1 MLFNI
6 VTLLLLS
13 ITTARCQSFDPKTF
27 LHYTSPAT
35 KFEEVLPIGNGRL
48 GLSMYGTPAEKLILN
63 EDSVWNSN
71 FVNRVNPNAKDS
83 WQRVRQEIV
92 DNKYYEAGN
101 DGLAN
106 MVPENDEP
114 GRYQNAGFLDVDMGQ
129 DQSGMSNY
137 VRWLDTINGI
147 TGTNYTYS
155 GAQISRLAIASYPDG
170 VLAMRIQSDQPFSAN
185 VSFSRDA
192 NIFNQTATTDDGKNV
207 LLTYS
212 GSNAQPG
219 GLDFAMQGRVVID
232 QGGSI
237 SANSNNLTVT
247 NVKTLDVFMDI
258 ETQYRQSD
266 YKGQTDTVLDAAVS
280 KGWDTVFSNAVQD
293 HAKIANSVTLDLGTS
308 SDNSIV
314 QSPTDQRLSAYKN
327 SPQNDNELMTL
338 VYNFGR
344 HLMIS
349 SSRQG
354 TKSLPANLVGL
365 WLDELEAAWGGR
377 FTVNIN
383 IEMNYWA
390 VGAGNM
396 AADTQISLFDLMDVA
411 SPRGSQMAKDMYGI
425 ENGIVFH
432 HNLDLWG
439 DAAPVDNGT
448 RYTLWPMSAP
458 WLATHIMEH
467 VRFTNDLDLLKNR
480 GLPFLLDTSA
490 FYDSFLFEYE
500 GYMVTGPSCSPEA
513 GFNIPSDGD
522 NPGYQDEG
530 MDIAPAM
537 DNQLLW
543 QMYADIDEAYQLLG
557 DSNNTNAVHA
567 REMQA
572 KLRPNFLGSYGQL
585 LEWREE
591 YVETTP
597 GITHISP
604 LWALHPGKQ
613 ASPLINETLS
623 EGARKLLDH
632 RMANGGGANGWSRT
646 WVANCYARL
655 FNGVAAWSNSQETL
669 KTFLLANLWNSDSGS
684 GTPFQIDGNFG
695 YLSTIQE
702 MLLQSHTGTVHLLPA
717 LPADVS
723 QSGGSVKGLQA
734 RQGFSVD
741 IEWDQSAS
749 LKQAKITSNLGNE
762 LTLRLTNGTD
772 IKVDG
777 NPYTAPLQT
786 TKGQQL
792 TVTLA

>member
-6 VTLLLLS
+6 LSLVLLS
-13 ITTARCQSFDPKTF
+13 ITTARCQTFDGKTF

-35 KFEEVLPIGNGRL
+35 QFTETLPIGNGRL
-48 GLSMYGTPAEKLILN
+48 GLGMYGTPAEQLILN
-63 EDSVWNSN
+63 EDSTWNSN
-71 FVNRVNPNAKDS
+71 FVNRVNPNAKGS
-83 WQRVRQEIV
+83 WQRVRSEIV
-92 DNKYYEAGN
+92 DNKWFEAGN
-101 DGLAN
+101 DGLRN
-106 MVPENDEP
+106 MVPEDDEP
-114 GRYQNAGFLDVDMGQ
+114 GRYQNAGFLNVDMGQ
-129 DQSGMSNY
+129 EQSGMSNY

-155 GAQISRLAIASYPDG
+155 GAQISRIAIASYPDG
-170 VLAMRIQSDQPFSAN
+170 VMAMRIASDQPFSAN
-185 VSFSRDA
+185 VSFSRAA
-192 NIFNQTATTDDGKNV
+192 NIYNSTATTDGGKNV

-212 GSNAQPG
+212 GSNSQPG
-219 GLDFAMQGRVVID
+219 GLDFAMQGRVVVD
-232 QGGSI
+232 QGSV
-237 SANSNNLTVT
+237 SAKSSNLTVT
-247 NVKTLDVFMDI
+247 NVKTLDIFMDI
-258 ETQYRQSD
+258 ETTYRQSD

-280 KGWDTVFSNAVQD
+280 KGWNTIFSNAVQD
-293 HAKIANSVTLDLGTS
+293 HSKIASAVTMDLGTTS
-308 SDNSIV
+308 NTSLA
-314 QSPTDQRLSAYKN
+314 QSPTDQRLTAFKSAEN
-327 SPQNDNELMTL
+327 DDNELMTL

-365 WLDELEAAWGGR
+365 WLDELTAAWGGR

-383 IEMNYWA
+383 LEMNYWA

-411 SPRGSQMAKDMYGI
+411 RPRGDQMAKDMYGI
-425 ENGIVFH
+425 ESGIVFH

-458 WLATHIMEH
+458 WLSTHIMEH
-467 VRFTNDLDLLKNR
+467 VRFTNDLDFLKNR

-490 FYDSFLFEYE
+490 FYDSFLFEYD
-500 GYMVTGPSCSPEA
+500 GNMVTGPSLSPEN
-513 GFNIPSDGD
+513 GFNIPANGD
-522 NPGYQDEG
+522 KPGYQNEG

-543 QMYADIDEAYQLLG
+543 QMYADIDEAYQRLG
-557 DSNNTNAVHA
+557 DPNNTNATHA
-567 REMQA
+567 RDMQS
-572 KLRPNFLGSYGQL
+572 KLRPNFLGSYGQI

-591 YVETTP
+591 YVDTTP

-604 LWALHPGKQ
+604 LWGLHPGKQ
-613 ASPLINETLS
+613 FSPLINDTLA
-623 EGARKLLDH
+623 EGARKLLDN

-646 WVANCYARL
+646 WVASCYARL
-655 FNGVAAWSNSQETL
+655 FDGVAAWANSQETL
-669 KTFLLANLWNSDSGS
+669 KTFLLSNLWNSDSGPGS
-684 GTPFQIDGNFG
+684 PFQIDGNFG

-702 MLLQSHTGTVHLLPA
+702 MLLQSHTGIIHLLPA
-717 LPADVS
+717 LPANVS
-723 QSGGSVKGLQA
+723 TSGGSFKGLLA

-741 IEWDQSAS
+741 MSWDQNAS
-749 LKQAKITSNLGNE
+749 LKQATITSNLGNE
-762 LTLRLTNGTD
+762 LSLRLTNGTN
-772 IKVDG
+772 IKVNG
-777 NPYTAPLQT
+777 NDYTAPLQT
-786 TKGQQL
+786 TKGQTY